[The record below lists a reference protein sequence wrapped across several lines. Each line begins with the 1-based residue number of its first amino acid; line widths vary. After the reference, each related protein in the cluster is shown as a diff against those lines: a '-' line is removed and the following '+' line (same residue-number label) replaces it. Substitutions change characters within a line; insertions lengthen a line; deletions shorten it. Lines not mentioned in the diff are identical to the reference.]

1 MAKVEISKR
10 LVLINAASSVVV
22 RVVNVSVL
30 LWLQQYLLKR
40 ISAEEYSLLP
50 VLSSVIVFLP
60 LLTIVF
66 SAGLQRYVTEAYAR
80 GDERRVT
87 QIVSTMVPLH
97 VAGGVAILLVGGI
110 LTLYTDSLLVIA
122 ADRLREARLMM
133 ALMVISLALP
143 FMLAPYSVGL
153 YVRQKFVL
161 ANLLVLGQEFL
172 RLGLLFVLI
181 FGVGV
186 SVVWVVVA
194 SVAASVVG
202 VAVNQVISR
211 RLVPALKFRVSEIRW
226 GMARELTTFGG
237 WSVIGN
243 LGEMIRMSSIPI
255 ILNRF
260 ASAVAVNS
268 FAVGFLPYTY
278 LQQFCTTAERAVMP
292 QLTAMHAIGSKDR
305 LRSAYLRGGRY
316 VLWLMMAAAV
326 PLMVFNREVLQL
338 YLGERYELYADAG
351 IVILLTLATIPPIFA
366 NVMLGDLAIAT
377 AQIRWYSLLAMFT
390 QLLNVGLMLL
400 FIGVWRM
407 GAVGAALATF
417 VSMGIVYPA
426 LSWPLGLRLADLRF
440 LHWMRESVVPG
451 ILPAVASGGLLA
463 VLTILVHPA
472 TWLALGLCTAAG
484 MVVYLLVLFACM
496 QPVDWVDLNRITARF
511 PWLPA
516 VLGRWIQ
523 RRNPRGA

>member
-10 LVLINAASSVVV
+10 LVLVNAASSVVV
-22 RVVNVSVL
+22 RLVNLLVL
-30 LWLQQYLLKR
+30 VWLQQYLLKR

-153 YVRQKFVL
+153 YVRQKLVL
-161 ANLLVLGQEFL
+161 ANLLGLGQEFL

-194 SVAASVVG
+194 SVAANVVG

-278 LQQFCTTAERAVMP
+278 LQQFCATAERAVMP

-305 LRSAYLRGGRY
+305 LRGAYLRGGRY

-351 IVILLTLATIPPIFA
+351 IVILLTLATIPSIFA
-366 NVMLGDLAIAT
+366 NVMLGDIAIAT
-377 AQIRWYSLLAMFT
+377 ARIGACTLAGTLL
-390 QLLNVGLMLL
+390 QVLNLGLTLYLVGGTRL
-400 FIGVWRM
+400 

-417 VSMGIVYPA
+417 LSMGIVYPA
-426 LSWPLGLRLADLRF
+426 ITWPLGLWLADVRF
-440 LHWMRESVVPG
+440 ARFVKETLIPG
-451 ILPAVASGGLLA
+451 LAPAAA
-463 VLTILVHPA
+463 
-472 TWLALGLCTAAG
+472 AAG
-484 MVVYLLVLFACM
+484 VFIAMQAIVQPASWFGLGASTAPGLIVYGLVLIFCLR
-496 QPVDWVDLNRITARF
+496 PVDRID
-511 PWLPA
+511 
-516 VLGRWIQ
+516 LGRSIDAALRAVGL
-523 RRNPRGA
+523 RRRQEVSR